1 MRLPPQWNVLL
12 GEREQEE
19 EESMA
24 ATLLVSCNPNVN
36 HACRNDNPPLP
47 KSFMGVGHKILD
59 QTSASIN
66 QGLYRSQTK
75 RSSYRFSVSA
85 VTKGSA
91 KSSKSDEKIPPWARP
106 DSEEPPPW
114 AQSKGKKDDLEQG
127 FEVPFY
133 VYLLAS
139 AVTAIAAIG
148 SVFEYVND
156 KPVFGVL
163 YSDSI
168 FYAPV
173 LGFFAFTGIPTSAF
187 LWFKSVQA
195 ANKEAEEQD
204 KRDGYRVDPLQDT
217 QPIKKKTQSYRIKKR
232 PSRLASPSL
241 SMASVE
247 TCVEHE
253 LPVSTGQDYKTRSE
267 QVQRAQ
273 WLRAAILGASD
284 GLLSTTSLMLGVGAV
299 NDDRWSMILSG
310 VAGAVAGACS
320 MAVGEYVSVSTQR
333 DIEKVSLNQSSSTLN
348 SVLREIDGNGKVVK
362 LNIPESSFTISVE
375 PTTTRR
381 SSSTEKPTDE
391 PTEKIP
397 TKINTFKI
405 KETDEEDSLPSPH
418 KAASASALAFLCGSL
433 VPLLSAMFIFKN
445 LVRMMVVVVVTSVA
459 LALFGA
465 IAARM
470 GGSSVRIS
478 AIRVLVGGWIAMAVT
493 YGLLRP
499 FDKDNSKDRME
510 ALKRQFLEE
519 KHCLSSKHSSS
530 SSTAA
535 ACESSELAQDRES
548 YKSLSSAIEEVHCK
562 GTLMERV
569 AMLESRVLQEYQ
581 SSKACVR
588 KPKGLR
594 KGGKRRTRTNI
605 VSIIQSREWLRWP
618 GMGSI
623 INQN

>member
-1 MRLPPQWNVLL
+1 MTEIFSEIKEKIKIKDRVRGDRESVIWETKQNGRTTQFEVSSPLL
-12 GEREQEE
+12 TSQREQEE

-47 KSFMGVGHKILD
+47 KSFMGVGHKILE
-59 QTSASIN
+59 TSASVN
-66 QGLYRSQTK
+66 QGLYGSQTK
-75 RSSYRFSVSA
+75 TSSYRFSVSA

-114 AQSKGKKDDLEQG
+114 AQSEGKKDDLEQG

-217 QPIKKKTQSYRIKKR
+217 QPIKIKKK
-232 PSRLASPSL
+232 PSRLVSPSL

-299 NDDRWSMILSG
+299 NDDRRSMILSG

-348 SVLREIDGNGKVVK
+348 TVLRERDGNGKVVK

-375 PTTTRR
+375 LTPTRR
-381 SSSTEKPTDE
+381 PSSSEKPTDE

-397 TKINTFKI
+397 TKINTFEI

-433 VPLLSAMFIFKN
+433 VPLLSAMFISKN
-445 LVRMMVVVVVTSVA
+445 LVRMMVVVVVTSIA

-465 IAARM
+465 IGARM
-470 GGSSVRIS
+470 GGSPVRIS

-499 FDKDNSKDRME
+499 FDKDNSKDRMK
-510 ALKRQFLEE
+510 AL
-519 KHCLSSKHSSS
+519 
-530 SSTAA
+530 
-535 ACESSELAQDRES
+535 
-548 YKSLSSAIEEVHCK
+548 
-562 GTLMERV
+562 
-569 AMLESRVLQEYQ
+569 
-581 SSKACVR
+581 
-588 KPKGLR
+588 
-594 KGGKRRTRTNI
+594 
-605 VSIIQSREWLRWP
+605 
-618 GMGSI
+618 
-623 INQN
+623 